1 MNIIT
6 KLFLIIN
13 NFVAG
18 IIVNVPTYNNL
29 QKQIVKPRIF
39 KNIIMNININND
51 YSIIK
56 RENESIWF
64 LHEYAIEK
72 RLKELKELKELK
84 QTQSK

>member
-13 NFVAG
+13 NLITGFV
-18 IIVNVPTYNNL
+18 IINNPSYYSL
-29 QKQIVKPRIF
+29 QKQLMHPRIL
-39 KNIIMNININND
+39 KNINMNDKYFIE
-51 YSIIK
+51 K

-72 RLKELKELKELK
+72 RLKELKELKDLNDYMNN
-84 QTQSK
+84 